1 LQAPEPKKVRQVNNA
16 FHDKQAAK
24 MATAP
29 HTVQMPCSPHGIVKP
44 IFLLL
49 RNRLFRYPLQPSCII
64 LTNKV
69 EVELG
74 IWIASCHNPI
84 KTTHSKEAASCGAQ

>member
-16 FHDKQAAK
+16 LFHNKQATK

-29 HTVQMPCSPHGIVKP
+29 HTIQMPCSPHGIVQS

-49 RNRLFRYPLQPSCII
+49 RNRLFRYPLEPSCII
-64 LTNKV
+64 LTNRV
-69 EVELG
+69 VVDLDLD
-74 IWIASCHNPI
+74 S
-84 KTTHSKEAASCGAQ
+84 Q